1 MVAKD
6 LAVAYYNLSTMLDA
20 GVPIVRSLN
29 TVTSGLKG
37 SGRRTF
43 EQLTKTVS
51 KGNPISEAM
60 ALSPEIFVPLDIMI
74 VQAAETSGNLA
85 ESLALLSK
93 WHEFSKRIK
102 KKILSELALPILLI
116 HLTAFI
122 APVPSLALGGWQ
134 IGPFITSALIILSLF
149 YIPAAII
156 FAIMCFT
163 PQTGSLRRG
172 LDRVS
177 LRIPLFLGRALY
189 KLALSRYCWVF
200 HMLCKA
206 GVSIIN
212 CAEMA
217 VAGTGNAV
225 VAELFRPVG
234 TAARTGNPLSEG
246 LSSKLPGEFI
256 ELWRIGEETGSLD
269 DITKRLADN
278 NAEAAEFWFREFARW
293 MPRFVYGLVCLVIIY
308 FIFANLGKIGMAMP
322 L

>member
-1 MVAKD
+1 
-6 LAVAYYNLSTMLDA
+6 MLDA
-20 GVPIVRSLN
+20 GVPVVRSLN

-37 SGRRTF
+37 PLRRTF
-43 EQLTKTVS
+43 EQLTETVS

-60 ALSPEIFVPLDIMI
+60 ALSPKVFVPLDIMI

-85 ESLALLSK
+85 ESLGLLSK
-93 WHEFSKRIK
+93 WHEFSRRIK
-102 KKILSELALPILLI
+102 KKILSGLALPILLI
-116 HLTAFI
+116 HLTAII

-156 FAIMCFT
+156 FIIMRFT
-163 PQTGSLRRG
+163 PQAGSLRRG

-206 GVSIIN
+206 GVNIN
-212 CAEMA
+212 DCAEMA
-217 VAGTGNAV
+217 VAGSGNAA

-234 TAARTGNPLSEG
+234 AAARAGNPLSEG
-246 LSSKLPGEFI
+246 LSSKLPREFI
-256 ELWRIGEETGSLD
+256 ELWQIGEETGNLD
-269 DITKRLADN
+269 DVTKRLADN

-293 MPRFVYGLVCLVIIY
+293 LPRLVYGLVCLVMIY
-308 FIFANLGKIGMAMP
+308 YIFVNLGKILSAMS